1 MVSARRV
8 CVRLET
14 LFHRNRRAHRLDD
27 EFEGHL
33 DQQITKNIAAGMSP
47 EGAR

>member
-8 CVRLET
+8 CVRIET
-14 LFHRNRRAHRLDD
+14 LFYPNRRAHRLDD
-27 EFEGHL
+27 EFECHL
-33 DQQITKNIAAGMSP
+33 DQQITKNIAGMSP

>member
-8 CVRLET
+8 CVRIET
-14 LFHRNRRAHRLDD
+14 LFHSNRRAQRLDD
-27 EFEGHL
+27 ECHL

>member
-8 CVRLET
+8 CVRIET
-14 LFHRNRRAHRLDD
+14 LFYPNRRAHRLDD
-27 EFEGHL
+27 EFECHL
-33 DQQITKNIAAGMSP
+33 DQQITKNTVAMSP